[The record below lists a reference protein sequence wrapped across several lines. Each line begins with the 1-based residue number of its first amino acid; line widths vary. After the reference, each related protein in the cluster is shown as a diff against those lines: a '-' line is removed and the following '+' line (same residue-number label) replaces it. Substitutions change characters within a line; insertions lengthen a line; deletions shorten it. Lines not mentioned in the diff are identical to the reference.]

1 MTLLNL
7 PLSLLATLF
16 IVQSAAAYTSPPR
29 WGQAVAVMNN
39 VLYVHGGKTDEYNSY
54 SYTSAPTNNDLLYLD
69 LSISFSSD
77 STPWQLVSS
86 TDEGP
91 ALAWH
96 TLSGLNS
103 SYALL
108 FGGLPGPTS
117 STVLTSQADSAWL
130 LDIHNGTRPIW
141 LQEAKAWGGE
151 PIRRIRHSTV
161 TVESG
166 HVFIFGGELAD
177 ELPAEGGPPDITGHA
192 SCILSN
198 GTIIVFGG
206 YSQST
211 STLLPFSTICLR
223 KYHLEFHGRRNDK
236 SSSPKTCFRGYM
248 SGWITILIH
257 GGSDAEFQTTYSD
270 GWIIDFSQDPAVW
283 IQIDALSDLVLVVT
297 ISPSLQDPQLLLGYG
312 ESGPAGSSLS
322 FFDSFAGTVGSTY
335 NAPASTALP
344 TPTMPGSTQTSH
356 PTQTT
361 GGETG
366 GIDPTSTTGSDPN
379 DPNDPGGGNDG
390 GTPQDGDGGSNDKTT
405 AIAIGTT
412 FGVLGAFAVVVVVVW
427 YTRRQRAKD
436 TEQRRFMILNDNFDD
451 QDSPHSATFDGQVPV
466 AGGFEPEFE
475 GWTILRSFGLGGA
488 VNPFS
493 TRRPP
498 ERRDMLA
505 DEDTR
510 VFMPPRYERNNGSS
524 WSLRSIL
531 GGNRRT
537 REPSGASSLGTYWG
551 EKNDPFS
558 DGDSLM
564 ADAENGLAGAGLLTR
579 PAGRR
584 QFSQTSTLS
593 NISYHD
599 PFSDPIA
606 EEEDLVY
613 RNVEKDYRSS
623 LEDVAIPPP
632 RLEIQTTLPLDYA
645 THTLS
650 PVTEASR
657 SLNAPSSVSSNS
669 QEGLSPFDSASRVTS
684 RTSYEARSPRTS
696 SIIDS
701 APKLMRRSDSWW
713 NRFSR
718 TSLLDRHN
726 SGASRRGSNV
736 LDFRD
741 PNPPPRL
748 IAIEESTHSANSNSP
763 ESADRVSPRSGGSGS
778 RKGTTSRHGPRF
790 MVPTGSQ
797 ARLCA
802 PRIPRLLRGCIF
814 EDDQPIV
821 TSPLEATFAERAHS
835 PGSKQSPPIS
845 PALSSATS
853 LNSAGSR
860 SSSVADRVREFERR
874 MTRDVTPPPTN
885 TKYREERTRKTSHV
899 NYGLVPRA
907 SLFVANPDH
916 RHASSGDS

>member
-1 MTLLNL
+1 MGC
-7 PLSLLATLF
+7 S
-16 IVQSAAAYTSPPR
+16 
-29 WGQAVAVMNN
+29 
-39 VLYVHGGKTDEYNSY
+39 
-54 SYTSAPTNNDLLYLD
+54 
-69 LSISFSSD
+69 
-77 STPWQLVSS
+77 
-86 TDEGP
+86 
-91 ALAWH
+91 
-96 TLSGLNS
+96 
-103 SYALL
+103 
-108 FGGLPGPTS
+108 
-117 STVLTSQADSAWL
+117 
-130 LDIHNGTRPIW
+130 
-141 LQEAKAWGGE
+141 
-151 PIRRIRHSTV
+151 
-161 TVESG
+161 
-166 HVFIFGGELAD
+166 
-177 ELPAEGGPPDITGHA
+177 
-192 SCILSN
+192 
-198 GTIIVFGG
+198 
-206 YSQST
+206 
-211 STLLPFSTICLR
+211 
-223 KYHLEFHGRRNDK
+223 
-236 SSSPKTCFRGYM
+236 
-248 SGWITILIH
+248 
-257 GGSDAEFQTTYSD
+257 
-270 GWIIDFSQDPAVW
+270 
-283 IQIDALSDLVLVVT
+283 
-297 ISPSLQDPQLLLGYG
+297 GYG

-593 NISYHD
+593 NVSYHD

-778 RKGTTSRHGPRF
+778 RKGTTSRHGSKVYGAHGKSSSSLRTANSEAIER
-790 MVPTGSQ
+790 MVGTMDVAQRVRTGSNRTREST
-797 ARLCA
+797 ATSLADDPHDTRSS
-802 PRIPRLLRGCIF
+802 IF